1 MKNTGQQKNFFS
13 FASQL
18 LIVTTAT
25 PISFDTEL
33 TLLFS
38 GGSTFLKIESRNVF
52 VYFIVA
58 PPMGDNYI
66 DTFRKLFLSVYRNS
80 NYYKEAELLIIK
92 TGIAVNTDC
101 PHIYVFF
108 SIKPSACP
116 FVIFLLPDLL
126 EPCYCCR
133 GKALRSF
140 PENCEPTEK
149 VPQMNNFTKTI
160 RNIRI

>member
-1 MKNTGQQKNFFS
+1 MKNPGQQKNFFS

-66 DTFRKLFLSVYRNS
+66 DTFREFKGFIFVPAYRRTSESHLPLTATLYPLIGSV
-80 NYYKEAELLIIK
+80 
-92 TGIAVNTDC
+92 
-101 PHIYVFF
+101 P
-108 SIKPSACP
+108 
-116 FVIFLLPDLL
+116 
-126 EPCYCCR
+126 
-133 GKALRSF
+133 KAL
-140 PENCEPTEK
+140 C
-149 VPQMNNFTKTI
+149 
-160 RNIRI
+160 